1 MNLSLSTLSSSLLL
15 PPPVPVPVPVPA
27 HNPDPNAPL
36 APTVSA
42 SPPDYG
48 GSSATGCTANHHGL
62 VLNPSDVPPPNLLH
76 LGLSSPS
83 GTTSCQAS
91 APHCIRCHRDA
102 NPVDID
108 GLSHYTPVLAL
119 LNRLP
124 LPTLPGQ
131 RCHRCLTPPHAT
143 PTPATTTTGLASSP
157 AILVSPP
164 DSRKSPNLEP
174 NCNLARVRKEDNLSF
189 LDWAEK
195 ID

>member
-1 MNLSLSTLSSSLLL
+1 MPRLNLSLSTLSSSLLL
-15 PPPVPVPVPVPA
+15 PPPVPVPVPA

-62 VLNPSDVPPPNLLH
+62 VLNPSDVPPPNLLLH

-91 APHCIRCHRDA
+91 APHRIRRHRDA
-102 NPVDID
+102 NPVDVA

-131 RCHRCLTPPHAT
+131 RCHRCLTPRHTHTRHHHHWASLLPSN
-143 PTPATTTTGLASSP
+143 PCKPAGFT
-157 AILVSPP
+157 
-164 DSRKSPNLEP
+164 
-174 NCNLARVRKEDNLSF
+174 
-189 LDWAEK
+189 
-195 ID
+195 